1 MQRVPGA
8 EQISDFPTV
17 PDKEGSIVMS
27 AKKYIDSK
35 SMRRL
40 FRPKSVAVVGASPSH
55 QWLKN
60 SILSFP
66 EMGFGGKVYAVN
78 PRYNEVA
85 GVPCFPSLTELP
97 EVPDAILIGLN
108 RDRVLPVVEEAVSLG
123 IGGAVVLAIGFAEAG
138 EAGRE
143 RQQRM
148 RQISLDA
155 DFALVGPNCQG
166 LIDFTSGNALYMGK
180 VAKYD
185 AGVVALISQ
194 SGSVTTAL
202 TDNNRGVRWSQIV
215 SAGNEAVV
223 DSADLLRY
231 FVDDP
236 GVKVI
241 GAFLET
247 IRDPARFFAECDR
260 AKAAGKP
267 VVVLKS
273 GTSEAGAQAATA
285 HSGAL
290 AAPDRLYDARFERH
304 GVHRASSMEA
314 LLETLLAMQ
323 LDRRPKSN
331 RMASI
336 TASGGQIELILDQT
350 DKTDLTHVP
359 FAPDTVRA
367 LRNRL
372 PDFLATTNP
381 LDYWGMDDLEKN
393 HPALLREIASDPN
406 IDIILSA
413 SGFSQYPTSTDRGAL
428 EDRLKPHKALAAE
441 HDKVVVMLD
450 TVDGTV
456 PAEIAESGLKG
467 NILVLSG
474 LSEGLEALSHLVA
487 DGKAAHKPAPA
498 PAFDVAKTRT
508 LFNAISAP
516 SSGMPTSDL
525 LTAAGLP
532 VVESRHAPSA
542 DTAVKAASE
551 LGYPVVM
558 KAADPSLLHKTEV
571 GGVLVGI
578 KDANAVTEGFKKLSA
593 VAPGGVIVQPMAPFD
608 VELFAGFTNHEQLG
622 PFLIVGTGG
631 IWAELFDDV
640 CVRPVGLAA
649 GEAKEMLESLK
660 GYPLLLGVRG
670 KPACNIDA
678 VVALIEKLDA
688 FVREFGDK
696 ISAIDLNPI
705 MVTPDSALIVDTLV
719 VPKG

>member
-1 MQRVPGA
+1 MP
-8 EQISDFPTV
+8 
-17 PDKEGSIVMS
+17 K
-27 AKKYIDSK
+27 KKYIDSR
-35 SMRRL
+35 SMQRL
-40 FRPKSVAVVGASPSH
+40 FRPKSVAIVGASPSH

-60 SILSFP
+60 TILSFP
-66 EMGFGGKVYAVN
+66 ELGFEGKVYAVN
-78 PRYNEVA
+78 PRYDEVA

-108 RDRVLPVVEEAVSLG
+108 RDRVLPVVEEAIGLG

-138 EAGRE
+138 DTGRE

-166 LIDFTSGNALYMGK
+166 LIDFTSRSALYMGK
-180 VAKYD
+180 VASYEP
-185 AGVVALISQ
+185 GVVALISQ

-247 IRDPARFFAECDR
+247 IRDPERFFAECDR

-267 VVVLKS
+267 VVILKS
-273 GTSEAGAQAATA
+273 GTSEAGALAATA

-290 AAPDRLYDARFERH
+290 AAPDRLYDARFARH

-359 FAPDTVRA
+359 FTPETAGL
-367 LRNRL
+367 LRKRL

-393 HPALLREIASDPN
+393 HPALLQEIASDPN
-406 IDIILSA
+406 IDIVLSA
-413 SGFSQYPTSTDRGAL
+413 SGFSAYPTSTDRGDPEL
-428 EDRLKPHKALAAE
+428 RLVPHKAVAAA

-456 PAEIAESGLKG
+456 PAEIAESGLKD

-487 DGKAAHKPAPA
+487 DGKGPHKAAPA
-498 PAFDVAKTRT
+498 PAFDVAKTRA
-508 LFNAISAP
+508 LFEAITAP

-532 VVESRHAPSA
+532 VVESRHALSA
-542 DTAVKAASE
+542 DAAAQAASE

-558 KAADPSLLHKTEV
+558 KVADPGLLHKTEV
-571 GGVLVGI
+571 GGVLVGV
-578 KDANAVTEGFKKLSA
+578 KDAQAVVDGFNKLDA
-593 VAPGGVIVQPMAPFD
+593 VAPGGVIVQPMMKGD
-608 VELFAGFTNHEQLG
+608 VELFAGFTNHEELG

-631 IWAELFDDV
+631 IWTELFDDV

-649 GEAKEMLESLK
+649 GEARQMLESLK
-660 GYPLLLGVRG
+660 GYPLLRGVRG
-670 KPACNIDA
+670 KPACDIDA

-688 FVREFGDK
+688 FAREFGDR
-696 ISAIDLNPI
+696 IAAIDLNPI
-705 MVTPDSALIVDTLV
+705 MVTPETAVIVDTV
-719 VPKG
+719 VIPKG

>member
-1 MQRVPGA
+1 MPN
-8 EQISDFPTV
+8 
-17 PDKEGSIVMS
+17 
-27 AKKYIDSK
+27 KKYIDSK
-35 SMRRL
+35 SMQRL
-40 FRPKSVAVVGASPSH
+40 FRPKSVAVVGASPTH
-55 QWLKN
+55 QWLKG

-66 EMGFGGKVYAVN
+66 QLGYEGNVYAVN
-78 PRYNEVA
+78 PRYTEVA
-85 GVPCFPSLTELP
+85 GVPCFPSLSELP

-108 RDRVLPVVEEAVSLG
+108 RDRVLPVVEEAIQLG
-123 IGGAVVLAIGFAEAG
+123 VGGAVVLAIGFAEAG
-138 EAGRE
+138 EVGRE

-148 RQISLDA
+148 RQMCLDA

-166 LIDFTSGNALYMGK
+166 LIDFTSRSALYMGK
-180 VAKYD
+180 VATYEP
-185 AGVVALISQ
+185 GVVALISQ

-215 SAGNEAVV
+215 SCGNEAVV

-247 IRDPARFFAECDR
+247 IRDPERFFAECDR

-273 GTSEAGAQAATA
+273 GTSEAGAKAATA

-290 AAPDRLYDARFERH
+290 AAPDRLYDARFKRH
-304 GVHRASSMEA
+304 GVHRASSMES
-314 LLETLLAMQ
+314 LLETLIAMQ

-331 RMASI
+331 RMVSI

-350 DKTDLTHVP
+350 EKTDLTHKP
-359 FAPDTVRA
+359 FAPETVEK

-381 LDYWGMDDLEKN
+381 LDYWGMDDLENN
-393 HPALLREIASDPN
+393 HPAMLRDIAADPN
-406 IDIILSA
+406 VDIILSA
-413 SGFSQYPTSTDRGAL
+413 AGFSRHPTGTDWGDP
-428 EDRLKPHKALAAE
+428 ENRLTPHKALAAAT
-441 HDKVVVMLD
+441 DKVVVMLD

-474 LSEGLEALSHLVA
+474 LSEGLEALSHMVA
-487 DGKAAHKPAPA
+487 DTKPAHKPAPA
-498 PAFDVAKTRT
+498 PAFDVAKTRA
-508 LFNAISAP
+508 LFDAIKTP

-525 LTAAGLP
+525 LAAAGLP
-532 VVESRHAPSA
+532 VAESRLVE
-542 DTAVKAASE
+542 TAEAAVQAASA

-571 GGVLVGI
+571 GGVIVGV
-578 KDANAVTEGFKKLSA
+578 KDAQAVEEAFRKLNAIGS
-593 VAPGGVIVQPMAPFD
+593 GGVVVQPMVKGD

-622 PFLIVGTGG
+622 PFIIVGTGG
-631 IWAELFDDV
+631 IWTELFDDV
-640 CVRPVGLAA
+640 SVRPVGLGA
-649 GEAKEMLESLK
+649 GEAREMLERLK
-660 GYPLLLGVRG
+660 GYPLLKGVRG
-670 KPACNIDA
+670 KPACDIDA

-688 FVREFGDK
+688 FCREFGDR

-705 MVTPDSALIVDTLV
+705 MVTPNSAVIVDTV
-719 VPKG
+719 VIPKE

>member
-1 MQRVPGA
+1 
-8 EQISDFPTV
+8 
-17 PDKEGSIVMS
+17 MS
-27 AKKYIDSK
+27 GKKYIDSK
-35 SMRRL
+35 SMQRL

-55 QWLKN
+55 QWLKS

-66 EMGFGGKVYAVN
+66 ELGFTGNVYAVN
-78 PRYNEVA
+78 PKYNEVA
-85 GVPCFPSLTELP
+85 GVACFPSLTELP

-108 RDRVLPVVEEAVSLG
+108 RDRVLPVVEEAISLG

-138 EAGRE
+138 DAGRE
-143 RQQRM
+143 RQKKM
-148 RQISLDA
+148 RQMSLDA

-166 LIDFTSGNALYMGK
+166 LIDFTSRNALYMGK

-247 IRDPARFFAECDR
+247 IRDPERFFAECDR

-273 GTSEAGAQAATA
+273 GTSEAGALAATA

-290 AAPDRLYDARFERH
+290 AAPDRLYDARFARH

-331 RMASI
+331 GMASI

-350 DKTDLTHVP
+350 DKTDLKHKP
-359 FAPDTVRA
+359 FAPETVSL
-367 LRNRL
+367 LRKRL

-406 IDIILSA
+406 VDIILSA
-413 SGFSQYPTSTDRGAL
+413 SGFSQHPTSTERGPL
-428 EDRLKPHKALAAE
+428 EDRLKPHEALAAE
-441 HDKVVVMLD
+441 FDKVVVMLD

-456 PAEIAESGLKG
+456 PAEIAESGLKR

-487 DGKAAHKPAPA
+487 DGKGPHKSAAAA
-498 PAFDVAKTRT
+498 AFDVAKTRS
-508 LFNAISAP
+508 LFEEIRAP
-516 SSGMPTSDL
+516 SSGMPTSAL

-532 VVESRHAPSA
+532 VVESHHASTEEA
-542 DTAVKAASE
+542 AVQAAMK
-551 LGYPVVM
+551 LGFPVVM
-558 KAADPSLLHKTEV
+558 KVADPSVLHKTEV
-571 GGVLVGI
+571 GGVLVGV
-578 KDANAVTEGFKKLSA
+578 KDATAVADGFKQLSA
-593 VAPGGVIVQPMAPFD
+593 IAQGGVVIQPMVAGD
-608 VELFAGFTNHEQLG
+608 VELFVGFTNHEQLG

-631 IWAELFDDV
+631 IWTELFDDV

-649 GEAKEMLESLK
+649 GEAREMLESLK
-660 GYPLLLGVRG
+660 GYPLLKGVRG
-670 KPACNIDA
+670 KPACDIDA
-678 VVALIEKLDA
+678 VAGLIEKLDA
-688 FVREFGDK
+688 FAREFGDK
-696 ISAIDLNPI
+696 IAAIDLNPI
-705 MVTPDSALIVDTLV
+705 MVTPKAAVIVDTV
-719 VPKG
+719 VIPKE

>member
-1 MQRVPGA
+1 M
-8 EQISDFPTV
+8 
-17 PDKEGSIVMS
+17 K
-27 AKKYIDSK
+27 
-35 SMRRL
+35 RL
-40 FRPKSVAVVGASPSH
+40 FRPKSIAVVGASPSH
-55 QWLKN
+55 QWLKK

-66 EMGFGGKVYAVN
+66 DMGYEGKVYAVN
-78 PRYNEVA
+78 PRYSEVA
-85 GVPCFPSLTELP
+85 GAPCFPSLSDIP

-108 RDRVLPVVEEAVSLG
+108 RDRVLPVVEEAISLG

-138 EAGRE
+138 EIGRE

-166 LIDFTSGNALYMGK
+166 LVDFTSRTALYMGK
-180 VAKYD
+180 VAAYEP
-185 AGVVALISQ
+185 GVVALISQ

-247 IRDPARFFAECDR
+247 IRDPERFFAECDR

-273 GTSEAGAQAATA
+273 GTSEAGAQAAAA

-290 AAPDRLYDARFERH
+290 AAPDRLYDALFARH
-304 GVHRASSMEA
+304 GVHRARSMEA

-323 LDRRPKSN
+323 LDRRPRSN

-359 FAPDTVRA
+359 FTPDTAA
-367 LRNRL
+367 LLRKRL

-381 LDYWGMDDLEKN
+381 LDYWGMDDLENN
-393 HPALLREIASDPN
+393 HPALLHEIASDPN
-406 IDIILSA
+406 IDIVLSA
-413 SGFSQYPTSTDRGAL
+413 AGFSSYPTNTDRGEL
-428 EDRLKPHKALAAE
+428 EERLIPHKALAAK

-456 PAEIAESGLKG
+456 PGEIAESGLKG

-487 DGKAAHKPAPA
+487 DGKAAHKMAPA
-498 PAFDVAKTRT
+498 PAFDVAKTRA
-508 LFNAISAP
+508 LFNAIKAP

-532 VVESRHAPSA
+532 VVESRHALSA
-542 DTAVKAASE
+542 DAAVRAASE

-558 KAADPSLLHKTEV
+558 KVADPSLLHKTEV
-571 GGVLVGI
+571 GGVLVGV
-578 KDANAVTEGFKKLSA
+578 KDALAVTDGFDKLSA
-593 VAPGGVIVQPMAPFD
+593 IAPGGVVVQPMMAGD
-608 VELFAGFTNHEQLG
+608 VELFAGFTNHEELG

-640 CVRPVGLAA
+640 SVRPVGLAA
-649 GEAKEMLESLK
+649 GEARAMLESLK
-660 GYPLLLGVRG
+660 GYPLLRGVRG
-670 KPACNIDA
+670 KPACDIDA

-688 FVREFGDK
+688 FAREFGDK
-696 ISAIDLNPI
+696 IAAIDLNPI
-705 MVTPDSALIVDTLV
+705 MVTPKAAVIVDTLV
-719 VPKG
+719 IPKG

>member
-1 MQRVPGA
+1 
-8 EQISDFPTV
+8 
-17 PDKEGSIVMS
+17 MS
-27 AKKYIDSK
+27 NRKFIDSK
-35 SMRRL
+35 SMQRL
-40 FRPKSVAVVGASPSH
+40 FRPKSVAIVGASPSH

-66 EMGFGGKVYAVN
+66 ELGFGGNVYAVN
-78 PRYNEVA
+78 PKYDEIA
-85 GVPCFPSLTELP
+85 GVQCFPSLTELP

-108 RDRVLPVVEEAVSLG
+108 RDRVLPVVEEAISLG
-123 IGGAVVLAIGFAEAG
+123 IGGGVVLAIGFAEAG
-138 EAGRE
+138 ETGRE
-143 RQQRM
+143 RQKKM
-148 RQISLDA
+148 RQMSLEA

-166 LIDFTSGNALYMGK
+166 LIDFTSRNALYMGK
-180 VAKYD
+180 VASYD
-185 AGVVALISQ
+185 PGVVALISQ

-247 IRDPARFFAECDR
+247 IRDPERFFAECDR

-273 GTSEAGAQAATA
+273 GTSEAGAAAAMA

-290 AAPDRLYDARFERH
+290 AAPDRLYNARFARH

-331 RMASI
+331 GIASI

-350 DKTDLTHVP
+350 DKTDLSHHP
-359 FAPDTVRA
+359 FAPETA
-367 LRNRL
+367 ELLRKRL

-393 HPALLREIASDPN
+393 HPALLREIASDPKV
-406 IDIILSA
+406 DIILSA
-413 SGFSQYPTSTDRGAL
+413 SGFSQHPTSTDRGPL

-441 HDKVVVMLD
+441 YDKVVVMLD

-474 LSEGLEALSHLVA
+474 LSEGVEALGHLVA
-487 DGKAAHKPAPA
+487 DGKPPHKAAATSS
-498 PAFDVAKTRT
+498 FDVDKART
-508 LFNAISAP
+508 LFEVIRTP

-532 VVESRHAPSA
+532 VVESRHAK
-542 DTAVKAASE
+542 TAEAAVE
-551 LGYPVVM
+551 AARQLGFPVVM
-558 KAADPSLLHKTEV
+558 KVADPRLLHKTEV
-571 GGVLVGI
+571 GGVLVGV
-578 KDANAVTEGFKKLSA
+578 KDAQAVEKGFEKLSA
-593 VAPGGVIVQPMAPFD
+593 IGDGGVVVQPMVAGD
-608 VELFAGFTNHEQLG
+608 VELFVGFTNHEQLG
-622 PFLIVGTGG
+622 PFLMVGTGG
-631 IWAELFDDV
+631 IWTEIFDDV

-649 GEAKEMLESLK
+649 GEAKEMLTSLK

-670 KPACNIDA
+670 KPACDIDA
-678 VVALIEKLDA
+678 VAGLIEQLDA
-688 FVREFGDK
+688 FAREFGDK

-705 MVTPDSALIVDTLV
+705 MVTANAAVIVDTVV

>member
-1 MQRVPGA
+1 
-8 EQISDFPTV
+8 
-17 PDKEGSIVMS
+17 MS
-27 AKKYIDSK
+27 GKKYLDSK
-35 SMRRL
+35 SMQRL

-55 QWLKN
+55 QWLKS

-66 EMGFGGKVYAVN
+66 ELGFTGNVYAVN
-78 PRYNEVA
+78 PKYNEVA

-108 RDRVLPVVEEAVSLG
+108 RDRVLPVVEEAISLG

-138 EAGRE
+138 DAGRE
-143 RQQRM
+143 RQKKM
-148 RQISLDA
+148 RQMSLDA

-166 LIDFTSGNALYMGK
+166 LIDFTSRNALYMGK

-247 IRDPARFFAECDR
+247 IRDPERFFAECDR

-273 GTSEAGAQAATA
+273 GTSEAGALAATA

-290 AAPDRLYDARFERH
+290 AAPDRLYDARFARH

-331 RMASI
+331 GMASI

-350 DKTDLTHVP
+350 EKTDLVHKP
-359 FAPDTVRA
+359 FAPDTVSL
-367 LRNRL
+367 LRKRL

-406 IDIILSA
+406 VDIILSA
-413 SGFSQYPTSTDRGAL
+413 SGFSQHPTSTERGPL
-428 EDRLKPHKALAAE
+428 EDRLKPHEALAAE
-441 HDKVVVMLD
+441 FDKVVVMLD

-456 PAEIAESGLKG
+456 PAEIAESGLKR

-487 DGKAAHKPAPA
+487 DGKGPHKSAAAA
-498 PAFDVAKTRT
+498 AFDVTKTRS
-508 LFNAISAP
+508 LFEAIRAP

-532 VVESRHAPSA
+532 VVESHHASTEEA
-542 DTAVKAASE
+542 AVQAATKF
-551 LGYPVVM
+551 GFPVVM
-558 KAADPSLLHKTEV
+558 KVADPSVLHKTEV
-571 GGVLVGI
+571 GGVLVGV
-578 KDANAVTEGFKKLSA
+578 KDAKAVADGFKQLSA
-593 VAPGGVIVQPMAPFD
+593 IAQGGVVVQPMVTGD
-608 VELFAGFTNHEQLG
+608 VELFVGFTNHEQLG

-631 IWAELFDDV
+631 IWTELFDDV
-640 CVRPVGLAA
+640 CVRPIGLAT

-660 GYPLLLGVRG
+660 SYPLLQGVRG

-678 VVALIEKLDA
+678 VVGLIEKLDA
-688 FVREFGDK
+688 FAREFGDK
-696 ISAIDLNPI
+696 IAAIDLNPI
-705 MVTPDSALIVDTLV
+705 MVSPKAAVIVDTV
-719 VPKG
+719 VIPKE

>member
-1 MQRVPGA
+1 MQ
-8 EQISDFPTV
+8 
-17 PDKEGSIVMS
+17 
-27 AKKYIDSK
+27 
-35 SMRRL
+35 RL
-40 FRPKSVAVVGASPSH
+40 FRPKSIAIVGASPSH

-66 EMGFGGKVYAVN
+66 EMGYEGKVYAVN
-78 PRYNEVA
+78 PRYTEVA
-85 GVPCFPSLTELP
+85 GAPCFPSLSEIP

-108 RDRVLPVVEEAVSLG
+108 RDRVLPVVEEAIRLG

-138 EAGRE
+138 DVGRE

-166 LIDFTSGNALYMGK
+166 LIDFTSRTALYIEK
-180 VAKYD
+180 VASYEP
-185 AGVVALISQ
+185 GVVALMSQ
-194 SGSVTTAL
+194 SGSVTSAL

-215 SAGNEAVV
+215 SAGNEAVI

-247 IRDPARFFAECDR
+247 IRDPERFFAECDR
-260 AKAAGKP
+260 AKAVGKP

-273 GTSEAGAQAATA
+273 GTSEAGALAAAA

-290 AAPDRLYDARFERH
+290 AAPDRLYDARFARH

-331 RMASI
+331 QMASI

-350 DKTDLTHVP
+350 DRTDLTHVP
-359 FAPDTVRA
+359 FAPDTARA

-381 LDYWGMDDLEKN
+381 LDYWGMDDLENN
-393 HPALLREIASDPN
+393 HPAMLREIASDPN

-413 SGFSQYPTSTDRGAL
+413 AGFSQYPTGTDWGDP
-428 EDRLKPHKALAAE
+428 ESRLTPHKALAAE
-441 HDKVVVMLD
+441 YDKVVVMLD

-487 DGKAAHKPAPA
+487 DGKGPHKPAPA
-498 PAFDVAKTRT
+498 PAFDVART
-508 LFNAISAP
+508 SALFDAIKAP

-532 VVESRHAPSA
+532 VVESRHALSA
-542 DTAVKAASE
+542 ETAVQAAAA

-558 KAADPSLLHKTEV
+558 KVADPSLLHKTEV
-571 GGVLVGI
+571 GGVLVGV
-578 KDANAVTEGFKKLSA
+578 KDAKAVEDGFKKLNA
-593 VAPGGVIVQPMAPFD
+593 IGVGGVVVQPMVAGD

-631 IWAELFDDV
+631 IWTELFDDV
-640 CVRPVGLAA
+640 SVRPVGLAA
-649 GEAKEMLESLK
+649 GEAKQMLENLK

-670 KPACNIDA
+670 KSACDIDA

-688 FVREFGDK
+688 FAREFGDK
-696 ISAIDLNPI
+696 IAAIDLNPI
-705 MVTPDSALIVDTLV
+705 MVTPNAAVIVDTV
-719 VPKG
+719 VIPKG

>member
-1 MQRVPGA
+1 MP
-8 EQISDFPTV
+8 
-17 PDKEGSIVMS
+17 K
-27 AKKYIDSK
+27 KKYIDSR
-35 SMRRL
+35 SMQRL
-40 FRPKSVAVVGASPSH
+40 FRPKSVAIVGASPSH

-60 SILSFP
+60 TILSFP
-66 EMGFGGKVYAVN
+66 ELGFEGKVYAVN
-78 PRYNEVA
+78 PRYDEVA
-85 GVPCFPSLTELP
+85 GVPCFPSLSEIP

-108 RDRVLPVVEEAVSLG
+108 RDRVLPVVEEAISLG

-138 EAGRE
+138 ETGRE

-148 RQISLDA
+148 RQISLEA

-166 LIDFTSGNALYMGK
+166 IIDFTSRSALYMGK
-180 VAKYD
+180 VASYEP
-185 AGVVALISQ
+185 GVVALISQ

-247 IRDPARFFAECDR
+247 IRDPERFFAECDR

-267 VVVLKS
+267 VVILKS
-273 GTSEAGAQAATA
+273 GTSEAGALAATA

-290 AAPDRLYDARFERH
+290 AAPDRLYDARFARH

-359 FAPDTVRA
+359 FTPETAGL
-367 LRNRL
+367 LRKRL

-393 HPALLREIASDPN
+393 HPALLQEIASDPN
-406 IDIILSA
+406 IDIVLSA
-413 SGFSQYPTSTDRGAL
+413 SGFSAYPTSTDRGDPEL
-428 EDRLKPHKALAAE
+428 RLVPHKAVAAA

-456 PAEIAESGLKG
+456 PAEIAESGLKD

-487 DGKAAHKPAPA
+487 DGKGPHKAAPA
-498 PAFDVAKTRT
+498 PAFDVAKTRA
-508 LFNAISAP
+508 LFKAISAP

-532 VVESRHAPSA
+532 VVESRHALSA
-542 DTAVKAASE
+542 EAAAQAASD

-558 KAADPSLLHKTEV
+558 KVADPSLLHKTEV
-571 GGVLVGI
+571 GGVLVGV
-578 KDANAVTEGFKKLSA
+578 KDAQAVVDGFNKLDA
-593 VAPGGVIVQPMAPFD
+593 IAPGGVIVQPMMAGD
-608 VELFAGFTNHEQLG
+608 VELFAGFTNHEELG
-622 PFLIVGTGG
+622 PFVIVGTGG
-631 IWAELFDDV
+631 IWTELFDDV

-660 GYPLLLGVRG
+660 GYPLLRGVRG
-670 KPACNIDA
+670 KPACDIDA

-688 FVREFGDK
+688 FAREFGDR
-696 ISAIDLNPI
+696 IAAIDLNPI
-705 MVTPDSALIVDTLV
+705 MVTPDTAVIVDTV
-719 VPKG
+719 VIPKG